1 MFEWSSPVMYC
12 AFSDPMIDKP
22 VAAPSWYVALSTPP
36 TTPACCDGAA
46 AMAALLTV
54 MKTSAVPVQS
64 SRVGK
69 VSR

>member
-1 MFEWSSPVMYC
+1 MYC